1 MIIVKIFHEACFIIK
16 LENRRM
22 WMRRLFGRVVVEHG
36 KCILKYYLTGSRK
49 EGYSITILQEKENET
64 LCSKCEQITRST
76 IDAKRLCY
84 KLVRGIVFPEQLEEI
99 VRDQI

>member
-1 MIIVKIFHEACFIIK
+1 
-16 LENRRM
+16 
-22 WMRRLFGRVVVEHG
+22 MRRLFGRVVVEHG

-64 LCSKCEQITRST
+64 LCAKCEQITRST

-84 KLVRGIVFPEQLEEI
+84 KLVRGIVFPEQL
-99 VRDQI
+99 

>member
-1 MIIVKIFHEACFIIK
+1 
-16 LENRRM
+16 
-22 WMRRLFGRVVVEHG
+22 MRRLFGRVVVEHG

-76 IDAKRLCY
+76 IDAKRLY
-84 KLVRGIVFPEQLEEI
+84 YTFVSRIFYPEQLKEI
-99 VRDQI
+99 VKDQI

>member
-1 MIIVKIFHEACFIIK
+1 
-16 LENRRM
+16 
-22 WMRRLFGRVVVEHG
+22 MRRLFGRVVVEHG

-84 KLVRGIVFPEQLEEI
+84 KLLRGIVSVSYTHLDVYKRQHLKYQFPPNSP
-99 VRDQI
+99 VT

>member
-1 MIIVKIFHEACFIIK
+1 
-16 LENRRM
+16 
-22 WMRRLFGRVVVEHG
+22 MRRLFGRVVADHG

-76 IDAKRLCY
+76 IDAKRLYY
-84 KLVRGIVFPEQLEEI
+84 KLVRGIVFPEQLKEI
-99 VRDQI
+99 VKDQI

>member
-1 MIIVKIFHEACFIIK
+1 
-16 LENRRM
+16 
-22 WMRRLFGRVVVEHG
+22 MRRLFGRVVVEHG

-64 LCSKCEQITRST
+64 LCSKCEKITRST

>member
-1 MIIVKIFHEACFIIK
+1 MLQTCLGGLAE
-16 LENRRM
+16 
-22 WMRRLFGRVVVEHG
+22 
-36 KCILKYYLTGSRK
+36 LKFSLIHWYYLTGSRK

>member
-1 MIIVKIFHEACFIIK
+1 
-16 LENRRM
+16 
-22 WMRRLFGRVVVEHG
+22 MRRLFGRVVVEHG

-84 KLVRGIVFPEQLEEI
+84 KLVRGIVFPEQLEEQKPD
-99 VRDQI
+99 V

>member
-1 MIIVKIFHEACFIIK
+1 
-16 LENRRM
+16 
-22 WMRRLFGRVVVEHG
+22 MRRLFGRVVVEHG

-76 IDAKRLCY
+76 IDAKRLCHNY
-84 KLVRGIVFPEQLEEI
+84 IFKIYYSIHIIGILIMNFF
-99 VRDQI
+99 RTF